1 MKHLSASLRLLLV
14 VGLLLLVVVCLGAG
28 RPSQAAPGVL
38 VNVKLSGPMAA
49 GGQVAGQPFAISA
62 DNQYAVYVAD
72 PAIER
77 HRAERRLAVLSPY
90 ARRPAR
96 HLRHV
101 GGRRRAA

>member
-62 DNQYAVYVAD
+62 ETSSRAKALMSAPCPNTPTMPRAVF
-72 PAIER
+72 R
-77 HRAERRLAVLSPY
+77 
-90 ARRPAR
+90 
-96 HLRHV
+96 
-101 GGRRRAA
+101 GK